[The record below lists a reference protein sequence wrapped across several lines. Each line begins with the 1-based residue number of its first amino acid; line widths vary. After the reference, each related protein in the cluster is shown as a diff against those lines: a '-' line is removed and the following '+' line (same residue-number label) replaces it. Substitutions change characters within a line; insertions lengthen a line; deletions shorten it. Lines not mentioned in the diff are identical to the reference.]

1 VTIEQLF
8 LERIV
13 TALDESDIPYMV
25 SGSLGSSFLGQFRTT
40 NDADLIIA
48 PTTEQL
54 DRLLAA
60 LKVDYYVDPETARGA
75 LRDRSMFNVIEF
87 ATGSKADLILLKD
100 RPFSREEFSRR
111 RRMDVFGV
119 PVWAVTPEDVILSK
133 LEWSKMGESERQ
145 FQDALGV
152 AIVQAPHL
160 DWDYLRNWAVEL
172 SVEDLLSR
180 LVAEMNA
187 AKPPD
192 RS

>member
-13 TALDESDIPYMV
+13 TALDEAGIPYMV

-60 LKVDYYVDPETARGA
+60 LEVDYYVDAETARGA

-111 RRMDVFGV
+111 RRMDGLGV
-119 PVWAVTPEDVILSK
+119 PVWTVTPEDVILSK

-145 FQDALGV
+145 SQDALGV
-152 AIVQAPHL
+152 AIVQAPYL
-160 DWDYLRNWAVEL
+160 DWNYLHNWAVEL
-172 SVEDLLSR
+172 SVDDLLNR

-187 AKPPD
+187 AQPPD
-192 RS
+192 PS